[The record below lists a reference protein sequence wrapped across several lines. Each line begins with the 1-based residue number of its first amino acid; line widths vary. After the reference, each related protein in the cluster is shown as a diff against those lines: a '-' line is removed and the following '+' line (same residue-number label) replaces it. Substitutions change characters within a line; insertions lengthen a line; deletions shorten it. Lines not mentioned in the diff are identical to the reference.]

1 MNKQTWKDPTIL
13 GAIAG
18 SGMFKVKY
26 KEQLLNE
33 WAVDNDGCFLVN
45 QKEISKWDDD
55 SLADYSY
62 LLNDCT
68 LIARHIS
75 SITEEE
81 EEALESI
88 PKDESSCRTD
98 SGVTYYIESPK
109 SFLYLLSIGILPPNL
124 SEDGVEFVNQKE
136 ND

>member
-1 MNKQTWKDPTIL
+1 MKKQTWKDPIIL

-18 SGMFKVKY
+18 SGMFKVRHPQWNANY
-26 KEQLLNE
+26 K
-33 WAVDNDGCFLVN
+33 F
-45 QKEISKWDDD
+45 
-55 SLADYSY
+55 SLMGEFIHECIGNLGVSFD
-62 LLNDCT
+62 DCT

-98 SGVTYYIESPK
+98 SGVTYYIESPE

-124 SEDGVEFVNQKE
+124 SEEGVEFVNQQE
-136 ND
+136 NNQ